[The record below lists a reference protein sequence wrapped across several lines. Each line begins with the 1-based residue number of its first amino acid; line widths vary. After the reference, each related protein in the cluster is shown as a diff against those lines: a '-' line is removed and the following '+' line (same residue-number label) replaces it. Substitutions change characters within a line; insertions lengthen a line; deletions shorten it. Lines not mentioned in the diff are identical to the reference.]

1 MAAVLKEVEKQLNL
15 RAYEAI
21 APDTTTTHK
30 KPGTKPSSAISVTK
44 PTPTK
49 QNNPGRQVIN
59 LSCAGHTTRPR
70 TLSAPCQ
77 STDAGKPKVRDSRLT
92 AAAEKLSEEE
102 LALLEEDTFKP
113 LDVYAIV
120 RRIRE
125 QTVLSEDLFQ

>member
-1 MAAVLKEVEKQLNL
+1 MAAVLIEVTKQLNL
-15 RAYEAI
+15 RAYEVI
-21 APDTTTTHK
+21 APDTTTIAM
-30 KPGTKPSSAISVTK
+30 SMAK

-49 QNNPGRQVIN
+49 QNNPGRQASN
-59 LSCAGHTTRPR
+59 PTCAGHTTRPR

-77 STDAGKPKVRDSRLT
+77 LTNTDKPKVRDSRLT

-102 LALLEEDTFKP
+102 LALLEEDIFKP